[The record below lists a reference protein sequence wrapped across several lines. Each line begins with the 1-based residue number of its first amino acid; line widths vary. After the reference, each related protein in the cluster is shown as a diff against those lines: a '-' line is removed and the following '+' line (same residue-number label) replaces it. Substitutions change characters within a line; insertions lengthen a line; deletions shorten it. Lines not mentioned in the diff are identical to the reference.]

1 MGSPDRDPRAG
12 RSAREEPGATRAGG
26 GAKIIAP
33 ALRPGRTGS
42 SYEWAAP
49 RGPACAPPAAPPS
62 YPQAQYI
69 RSPARRRT
77 GPGWRLLL
85 LAAWF
90 LTGLALLPAAEGP
103 RRSYQLPAGDAS
115 RTLQEFSAASGRE
128 ILFAANAIRG
138 VQTRAVQGEYTDLE
152 ALSAMLEGTPL
163 FAMEDVPTG
172 ALAVRRRAAPTPIPT
187 GPPPSAP
194 PPAPP
199 RSADSASTAPPAPL
213 PMPRKSLFALLSS
226 WLLAPLASAA
236 EPTATTVSEP
246 AIQLSPFEIRT
257 DKDTGFIATSAL
269 TGGRLATDLRDT
281 PIAYSIVTKD
291 FISALGLTD
300 IGEAAQWSTGNFPVI
315 DTNVG
320 LIQGNPIQ
328 YTTRGFN
335 SFGGTNGGGK
345 PQRNFFPQ
353 FNNSD
358 SYNLER
364 YEFGRGPNS
373 ILFGNG
379 TLGGIPSSTTIRAR
393 TDRPSQEVSI
403 GFGSWNNLRA
413 TIDINQPLRD
423 WLAVRTALVWQDSKG
438 WRDRDFDK
446 RKGGFL
452 TATIK
457 PFKNTE
463 IRVDVEQ
470 IRTSKQAGLT
480 YISDVISG
488 WDAVTTFN
496 AALPL
501 LSALPDLDQRGI
513 FRITTPVYMYYPNG
527 PFDGIVN
534 IQYQSQTRQGAA
546 TPLTPYGGFVQG
558 SLPAFGT
565 ANAPMLHADHYV
577 PANRF
582 AKAIAGSNFRPFSDD
597 FTTAPDAPALSQ
609 RFRDIQLALS
619 QRIGESLFLE
629 VAADVNQDQLF
640 GMGIQG
646 RGMTNILI
654 DINRVFPTGIANP
667 NFLQPYVEGNTV
679 LRNNYTFS
687 FYSVRGAAAYVMKP
701 TRFGTF
707 SFNLMGGGTRAV
719 RDQDWRGLSM
729 ATAPDHREWGI
740 LINTISQN
748 VRYRYYLNQA
758 HRPVPD
764 LSKRTV
770 PYYDPVTGVTREV
783 RPIWAVGADRVD
795 TQATDISETKYAL
808 VAGNAKFFKDRLVVL
823 GALRKD
829 YYNFR
834 VHRTLDVGDY
844 PRDWDGV
851 TRFHRPEAPA
861 DYYTLMYQPRNT
873 NGTPNGP
880 MREAANRPRVGAL
893 RDRDPLYANDRFKDD
908 YNVPVVKG
916 NHLSRSVGAVAHV
929 APWFN
934 PFFNYAET
942 FNPPDGTVRITN
954 QSRGPTE
961 AWGRDYGLRF
971 ELFNQRLNFSALKY
985 EASEDNAIEGTAT
998 PNFNALFNANVVGD
1012 QSLTGRNIR
1021 GVADLPTTYR
1031 DSRSRVNEGYE
1042 FELVWNPLRGFRL
1055 TANYARPKT
1064 GFGNRFP
1071 EVLAYIQTNRDTFR
1085 QIARDAGVIID
1096 ANDNAREDTSIP
1108 AANRSPDVAAAVS
1121 SYNAIVTFE
1130 KTFSGNA
1137 PTIGDNPQS
1146 ANFYADYTFQRGFLR
1161 NVRVGAGVQ
1170 WRGRISR
1177 GNRGADTIVDPTNPT
1192 RAIDDPAVSATDLIY
1207 APSYH
1212 LVTATLGYTWKL
1224 KDRRELQANLVVN
1237 NLLNDRDV
1245 MYLGTNLAPRGGDYT
1260 SPARQAVLG
1269 GQFQFKQPTSY
1280 NLRLTMK
1287 L

>member
-1 MGSPDRDPRAG
+1 MEYFTPPLRSG
-12 RSAREEPGATRAGG
+12 RF
-26 GAKIIAP
+26 
-33 ALRPGRTGS
+33 GS
-42 SYEWAAP
+42 SYELAAL
-49 RGPACAPPAAPPS
+49 RGPTCAPPAVRTS
-62 YPQAQYI
+62 YPNTRY
-69 RSPARRRT
+69 RPSPPRRRRHRAESIT
-77 GPGWRLLL
+77 GGPPRGGWGWRLLCL
-85 LAAWF
+85 LAWLAF
-90 LTGLALLPAAEGP
+90 GLALLPAAEGP
-103 RRSYQLPAGDAS
+103 RRPYQLPAGDAS
-115 RTLQEFSAASGRE
+115 RTLQDFSAASGRE

-138 VQTRAVQGEYTDLE
+138 VETRAVRGDYTDVE
-152 ALSAMLEGTPL
+152 ALSAMLEDTPL
-163 FAMEDVPTG
+163 YAMEDVPTG
-172 ALAVRRRAAPTPIPT
+172 ALAVRRRALLPPVSA

-194 PPAPP
+194 APP
-199 RSADSASTAPPAPL
+199 PSRPHDTAPTAPPEPS
-213 PMPRKSLFALLSS
+213 PMPRKGLLALLSS
-226 WLLAPLASAA
+226 WLLAPIAFAA
-236 EPTATTVSEP
+236 EPPAATVSEP
-246 AIQLSPFEIRT
+246 AIRLSPFEIRT

-291 FISALGLTD
+291 FISALGITD
-300 IGEAAQWSTGNFPVI
+300 IGEAALWSTGNFPVI

-320 LIQGNPIQ
+320 LMQGNPIQ

-358 SYNLER
+358 SYNLDR

-393 TDRPSQEVSI
+393 TDRPFHEVSV

-413 TIDINQPLRD
+413 TIDVNQPLRD
-423 WLAVRTALVWQDSKG
+423 WLAVRTALVWQDSKS

-446 RKGGFL
+446 RKGGFM

-463 IRVDVEQ
+463 IRIDVEQ
-470 IRTSKQAGLT
+470 IRTSRQAGLT

-488 WDAVTTFN
+488 WDGVTTFN
-496 AALPL
+496 SAQPL
-501 LSALPDLDQRGI
+501 VTPLPDMDQRGI
-513 FRITTPVYMYYPNG
+513 TRIGTPVYMYYANG
-527 PFDGIVN
+527 PIDGIVN
-534 IQYQSQTRQGAA
+534 IQNQAQTRQGGA
-546 TPLTPYGGFVQG
+546 TPVTPYGSYVQG

-565 ANAPMLHADHYV
+565 TNAPILHADHYV

-582 AKAIAGSNFRPFSDD
+582 ARAIAGSQFRIFSDD
-597 FTTAPDAPALSQ
+597 FSTAPDVPVLSQ
-609 RFRDIQLALS
+609 KFRDIQLAIS
-619 QRIGESLFLE
+619 QRVGESLFFE
-629 VAADVNQDQLF
+629 AAADVNQDQLF
-640 GMGIQG
+640 GMGIGG
-646 RGMTNILI
+646 RGLTNILL
-654 DINRVFPTGIANP
+654 DINRVLPTGDANP
-667 NFLQPYVEGNTV
+667 NFLQPYVEGNAAN
-679 LRNNYTFS
+679 RNNYTFS
-687 FYSVRGAAAYVMKP
+687 FYSVRAAAAYVMKP

-719 RDQDWRGLSM
+719 RDQDWRALSM
-729 ATAPDHREWGI
+729 ATAADHREWGQ
-740 LINTISQN
+740 LINTVVQN
-748 VRYRYYLNQA
+748 VRFRYYLNQPQ
-758 HRPVPD
+758 RPMPD

-770 PYYDPVTGVTREV
+770 RYIDPVSGVTRDI
-783 RPIWAVGADRVD
+783 RPIWAVDISRTD

-829 YYNFR
+829 YFNFR
-834 VHRTLDVGDY
+834 VHRTLDLGDY
-844 PRDWDGV
+844 PRDWDGL

-861 DYYTLMYQPRNT
+861 DYYSLMYQPRNS

-880 MREAANRPRVGAL
+880 MREAANRPRIGAL

-916 NHLSRSVGAVAHV
+916 QQLSRSIGAVAHV

-934 PFFNYAET
+934 PFFNYAES

-961 AWGRDYGLRF
+961 AWGRDYGVRL
-971 ELFNQRLNFSALKY
+971 ELLGQRLNVSVLKY

-998 PNFNALFNANVVGD
+998 PNFNALYNANVVGD
-1012 QSLTGRNIR
+1012 QSLAGRNIR
-1021 GVADLPTTYR
+1021 GVADLPSIYR
-1031 DSRSRVNEGYE
+1031 DSRSRINEGYE
-1042 FELVWNPLRGFRL
+1042 FEVVWNPLQGFRM
-1055 TANYARPKT
+1055 TANHARPKT

-1071 EVLAYIQTNRDTFR
+1071 EVLAYIQANRDTFR
-1085 QIARDAGVIID
+1085 QIAQDAGVIID
-1096 ANDNAREDTSIP
+1096 ASDNAREDTSIP
-1108 AANRSPDVAAAVS
+1108 AASRSSDAAAAAS
-1121 SYNAIVTFE
+1121 AYNAIVTFE

-1137 PTIGDNPQS
+1137 PAIGDNPQS

-1161 NVRVGAGVQ
+1161 SIRVGAGVQ

-1177 GNRGADTIVDPTNPT
+1177 GNRGADTIVDPANRT

-1212 LVTATLGYTWKL
+1212 LVTATMGYTWKL

-1237 NLLNDRDV
+1237 NLLNDREV
-1245 MYLGTNLAPRGGDYT
+1245 MFLGTNLAPRGGDYT

-1269 GQFQFKQPTSY
+1269 GQFQFKQPISY